1 MKLGF
6 LLLSILLFTLAQYSF
21 ATNSPMLLKKST
33 VISKATTLPL
43 SSNATSQIK
52 KAKSIND
59 QWIEEMSNRL
69 SKWIPDE
76 LLRKRLLQTVKH
88 EATISNLDPQLV
100 LSVITVES
108 RFNKYAVSSVGAIG
122 LMQIMPFWLKQ
133 KKSPSNDLFDI
144 NTNIHLG
151 CSILREYLDRENGNL
166 YYALGRYN
174 GSRGQEKYPMLVLN
188 NYSKYW
194 KIT

>member
-1 MKLGF
+1 MKLRF
-6 LLLSILLFTLAQYSF
+6 LLLSILLFTVAQYSF
-21 ATNSPMLLKKST
+21 ATNTPMFKEST
-33 VISKATTLPL
+33 VALNTTTLPL

-52 KAKSIND
+52 KARSMDD
-59 QWIEEMSNRL
+59 QWVEEMSNRL
-69 SKWIPDE
+69 SKWMPDE
-76 LLRKRLLQTVKH
+76 ILRKRLLQIVKH

-133 KKSPSNDLFDI
+133 KKPPSNDLFDI

-174 GSRGQEKYPMLVLN
+174 GSRGQEKYPSLVLN

>member
-1 MKLGF
+1 MKLKF

-21 ATNSPMLLKKST
+21 ATNTPMFKEST
-33 VISKATTLPL
+33 IISKTTTLSV

-52 KAKSIND
+52 KARSMD
-59 QWIEEMSNRL
+59 DEWVEEMSNRL
-69 SKWIPDE
+69 SKWVPDE
-76 LLRKRLLQTVKH
+76 ILRKRLLQTVKH
-88 EATISNLDPQLV
+88 EAAISNLDPQLV

-108 RFNKYAVSSVGAIG
+108 RFNKYAVSSAGAIG

-133 KKSPSNDLFDI
+133 KNHPSHDLFDI

-151 CSILREYLDRENGNL
+151 CSILREYLDRENGDL

-174 GSRGQEKYPMLVLN
+174 GSRGQKKYPSLVLN
-188 NYSKYW
+188 NYNRYW
-194 KIT
+194 KNA